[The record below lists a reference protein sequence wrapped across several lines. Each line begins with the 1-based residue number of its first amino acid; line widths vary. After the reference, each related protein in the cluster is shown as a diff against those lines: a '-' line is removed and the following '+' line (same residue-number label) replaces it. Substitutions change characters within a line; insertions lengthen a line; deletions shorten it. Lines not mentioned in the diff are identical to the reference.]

1 MKRNF
6 NLLLLLAVLYTSTWL
21 GLVESFWGKF
31 PLQPLV
37 IYSTLP
43 CPHNFGKFHPLRH
56 VERPIFSQM
65 SKSCDKSESEEGDGT
80 HFPHYV
86 TRSWRYRSVNVLRN
100 HRPPRKRSINGLAS
114 PFFPK
119 GVFHFPK
126 SAPFMQLCYSR
137 RPPPPIVR

>member
-6 NLLLLLAVLYTSTWL
+6 NLLLLLAVFYTSTWL

-100 HRPPRKRSINGLAS
+100 HRPPPEKDQSTAWLHLFSRKEFFIFPS
-114 PFFPK
+114 PRHSCNYVTHV
-119 GVFHFPK
+119 GHH
-126 SAPFMQLCYSR
+126 LL
-137 RPPPPIVR
+137 